1 MTPERWQRIEDLFHA
16 ARELSPDERV
26 SFLQRACDGDAALIA
41 EVGGLLRC
49 DTEAGSFIEAEALH
63 VVASLVAREREQAML
78 GRHIGQYRVES
89 LLGAG
94 GMGEVYL
101 AEDTR
106 LNRPVALKLLHPQ
119 LTSDDARVHRL
130 LKEAQTASALNH
142 PNIVTVYGVE
152 QSDDQLQLMA
162 TEYVEGQTLR
172 RRMSEARLSV
182 AEGVAVAVQVGRAL
196 VAAHEAGVIH
206 RDIKPENIMVRP
218 DGIVKVLDFGI
229 AKLAEERS
237 LPFSTL
243 GTGTTTEQGVVAGTV
258 YYMSP
263 EQLRRLKTD
272 ARTDIWSLGCVLY
285 EMVAGR
291 APFAGET
298 ASDVV
303 VQVLD
308 REPPSLA
315 ELAPAATPALQ
326 KIVSRALTK
335 NPQERYQ
342 TAREMLGDLEQS
354 QHDGVANG
362 RVRKYV
368 GFVGGTA
375 SRRAIVIALVAI
387 LFVLAAALY
396 FPHRARRT
404 INSMAVLPFVN
415 AGGDPNSEYISDGI
429 TESLINNLSRLPNL
443 KVIARSSVFRYKVRD
458 PQADAPDPQEVAR
471 ALGVQAVLTGRV
483 VQTGDE
489 LRVSAELVN
498 ADDNSHIWGE
508 QYNRKLS
515 DVFGVQEEISRDI
528 SRQLRL
534 RLTGE
539 ASEEMTKRRT
549 DNLKAFEFYTRGRA
563 YIHRRTREDLEIAA
577 RFYEQA
583 IAEDPNYALAYAG
596 LGEAYGNLGVRGYIP
611 PSEGRRRLEEAA
623 RRAVSLDPNLAEAHV
638 AVGYSLMG
646 FAPYNFPDAERELR
660 RATELSPSLAIA
672 HLYLALTFLREGRLD
687 EGLREMLT
695 ARELDPLSAII
706 ARQVALHY
714 LLKRDYARALQVLR
728 QANEL
733 GPAFTTTTEI
743 GIYTQNRLY
752 DEALA
757 GLDAA
762 KRERHDDPVLIYDT
776 GLVYAAEGRRREAL
790 EVVRQLERL
799 SAADASQAE
808 WIAKIYAALGERDE
822 AFAWLERGLGTGAI
836 GGFYKDE
843 PVWDSLRDDPRF
855 ANLLRQMGIPQ

>member
-26 SFLQRACDGDAALIA
+26 SFLQRACDGDAALVA
-41 EVGGLLRC
+41 EVAGLLCC
-49 DTEAGSFIEAEALH
+49 DTEAGSFIETEALH
-63 VVASLVAREREQAML
+63 VVASLFAREREQAML
-78 GRHIGQYRVES
+78 GKRIGQYRVER

-106 LNRPVALKLLHPQ
+106 LNRPVALKLLHTQ
-119 LTSDDARVHRL
+119 LTDDDARIHRL

-152 QSDDQLQLMA
+152 QSDDRLQLMA
-162 TEYVEGQTLR
+162 TEYVEGRTLR
-172 RRMSEARLSV
+172 RRMSEGRMSV
-182 AEGVAVAVQVGRAL
+182 AEAVAIAVQVGRAL

-206 RDIKPENIMVRP
+206 HDIKPENIMVRP

-229 AKLAEERS
+229 AKLAEGRS
-237 LPFSTL
+237 LPFPNS
-243 GTGTTTEQGVVAGTV
+243 GTGTTTEQGIVAGTV

-303 VQVLD
+303 VEVLD

-315 ELAPAATPALQ
+315 ELAPTATPALQ
-326 KIVSRALTK
+326 KIVRQALTK

-342 TAREMLGDLEQS
+342 TAREMLDDLEQL
-354 QHDGVANG
+354 QRGGVASG
-362 RVRKYV
+362 RVRKYAS
-368 GFVGGTA
+368 FVGATA
-375 SRRAIVIALVAI
+375 SRRAIVLALVA
-387 LFVLAAALY
+387 LLLVLAAALY
-396 FPHRARRT
+396 FPHRASRT
-404 INSMAVLPFVN
+404 INSMAVMPFVN

-471 ALGVQAVLTGRV
+471 ALGVQAVLMGRV

-515 DVFGVQEEISRDI
+515 DVFVVQEEISRDI

-539 ASEEMTKRRT
+539 ASEEMTRRRT

-563 YIHRRTREDLEIAA
+563 YIHRRTREDLETAA
-577 RFYEQA
+577 HFYEQA

-596 LGEAYGNLGVRGYIP
+596 LAEAYGNLGVRGYIP
-611 PSEGRRRLEEAA
+611 PVEGRRRLGEAA

-638 AVGYSLMG
+638 AMGYSLMG
-646 FAPYNFPDAERELR
+646 FAPYDFPDAERELR
-660 RATELSPSLAIA
+660 RAIELSPSLAIA

-687 EGLREMLT
+687 DGLREMLT

-714 LLKRDYARALQVLR
+714 LLKRDYPRAVQVLR

-733 GPAFTTTTEI
+733 GPAFTTTTEA
-743 GIYTQNRLY
+743 GIYIQNRLY

-762 KRERHDDPVLIYDT
+762 KRERHDDPILIYST
-776 GLVYAAEGRRREAL
+776 GLVYAAEGRRKEAL
-790 EVVRQLERL
+790 EIVHELERL
-799 SAADASQAE
+799 SATDASQAE

-822 AFAWLERGLGTGAI
+822 AFAWLDRGLGMGAVSS
-836 GGFYKDE
+836 FYKDE

-855 ANLLRQMGIPQ
+855 ANLLRQMRIPQ

>member
-16 ARELSPDERV
+16 AREFSPDERAA
-26 SFLQRACDGDAALIA
+26 FLQRECDGDATLGA
-41 EVGGLLRC
+41 EVEGLLCC
-49 DTEAGSFIEAEALH
+49 DTEAGSFIETEALD
-63 VVASLVAREREQAML
+63 VVACLVARERVQAML
-78 GRHIGQYRVES
+78 GKRIGQYRVER

-119 LTSDDARVHRL
+119 LTGDDARVERL

-152 QSDDQLQLMA
+152 QSDDRVQLMA

-172 RRMSEARLSV
+172 RRMCEGKMSV
-182 AEGVAVAVQVGRAL
+182 AEAVAVAVQVARAL
-196 VAAHEAGVIH
+196 VAAHEAGFIH

-229 AKLAEERS
+229 AKLAESRS
-237 LPFSTL
+237 LPFPNS
-243 GTGTTTEQGVVAGTV
+243 GTGATTEQGVVAGTV
-258 YYMSP
+258 HYMSP

-285 EMVAGR
+285 EMLAAR

-303 VQVLD
+303 VHVLD

-315 ELAPAATPALQ
+315 ELAPNATPALQ
-326 KIVSRALTK
+326 KIVRRALEK
-335 NPQERYQ
+335 SPEERYQ
-342 TAREMLGDLEQS
+342 TAREMLDDLEQL
-354 QHDGVANG
+354 QRDGV
-362 RVRKYV
+362 
-368 GFVGGTA
+368 A
-375 SRRAIVIALVAI
+375 SRRARKYAGFVGERGARRAVALSALVVL
-387 LFVLAAALY
+387 LFVLVAVY
-396 FPHRARRT
+396 FPHRASRT

-429 TESLINNLSRLPNL
+429 TESLINNLSQLPNL

-458 PQADAPDPQEVAR
+458 PQSDAPDPQEAAR

-489 LRVSAELVN
+489 LRVSAELVS
-498 ADDNSHIWGE
+498 AEDNSHMWGE

-528 SRQLRL
+528 SQQLRL

-539 ASEEMTKRRT
+539 ASEEMTRRRT
-549 DNLKAFEFYTRGRA
+549 DSLKAFEFYTRGRS

-596 LGEAYGNLGVRGYIP
+596 LAEAYGNLGVRGYIP
-611 PSEGRRRLEEAA
+611 PAEGRRRLGEAA
-623 RRAVSLDPNLAEAHV
+623 RRASSLDPNLAEAHV
-638 AVGYSLMG
+638 AMGYSLMG
-646 FAPYNFPDAERELR
+646 FAPYDFPDAERELR
-660 RATELSPSLAIA
+660 RAIELSPSLAIA

-687 EGLREMLT
+687 EGLREMVT

-733 GPAFTTTTEI
+733 GPAFTTTTEV
-743 GIYTQNRLY
+743 GIYIQNRLY

-762 KRERHDDPVLIYDT
+762 KRERHDDPILIYST
-776 GLVYAAEGRRREAL
+776 GFVYAAAGRRREAV

-799 SAADASQAE
+799 SAADSSQAE
-808 WIAKIYAALGERDE
+808 WIAKIYAALGERE
-822 AFAWLERGLGTGAI
+822 QAFTWLERGLGTGAI
-836 GGFYKDE
+836 GAFYKDE

-855 ANLLRQMGIPQ
+855 ADLLRQMGIPQ